1 MTTAP
6 PAPQYKDQGGLETM
20 DPSALQR
27 WAISMVL
34 RRMASSDRVRR
45 RRAKAERRRRK
56 AGRGHVIEYFH
67 QVDDGYSHLAVQL
80 LRPLADTYDV
90 EIVCHLVPGAHGK
103 SAPEP
108 ELLLSLS
115 RYDAAKIAPHY
126 GLSFPTEAG
135 VPGVRR
141 ARSKGEAL
149 LFGLAQRILAGI
161 DNAAFPDVAP
171 LVGEA
176 LWSASPS
183 AMAQL
188 AQRHPPVDQAV
199 AEQRIEAGDARR
211 STLGHYSGAMFH
223 YGGEWYWGVDRMY
236 HLENRLRE
244 LGARRADGA
253 ELAPRPA
260 VESGP
265 HRDDGSLTLEIY
277 PSARSPYTAA
287 VFDAA
292 VALGRDTG
300 VNLRVRPVLPMVM
313 RGLSVPRPK
322 GVYIFTD
329 SSREA
334 RALAPD
340 KPWGKVY
347 DPIGNPVR
355 RCYSLYPWAESQ
367 GRGAELLSAFMHAAF
382 REGVNTGSDAG
393 MRRVVA
399 AAGLSWLGAEAI
411 IDNADWEAE
420 IERNRLAMYE
430 IGLWGVPSFHLIG
443 EDGETLLA
451 VWGQDRLWLVAREI
465 QKALAPP

>member
-1 MTTAP
+1 MTTTP
-6 PAPQYKDQGGLETM
+6 PQPQYQDQGGLETM

-27 WAISMVL
+27 WAVSMFL
-34 RRMASSDRVRR
+34 RRVASSARARKK
-45 RRAKAERRRRK
+45 RAKFERRRRK

-80 LRPLADTYDV
+80 LRPLLDTCDV
-90 EIVCHLVPGAHGK
+90 EIVCHLVPGPHGK

-108 ELLLSLS
+108 ELLLALS
-115 RYDAAKIAPHY
+115 RYDAAQIAPHF
-126 GLSFPTEAG
+126 GLRFPADGG

-141 ARSKGEAL
+141 SRSKGEAVL
-149 LFGLAQRILAGI
+149 LGLAQRILAGL
-161 DNAAFPDVAP
+161 DNVDFPDVAP
-171 LVGEA
+171 LVGDA
-176 LWSASPS
+176 LWTNSPD
-183 AMAQL
+183 AMAEL
-188 AQRHPPVDQAV
+188 ARRHPPVDPAV
-199 AEQRIEAGDARR
+199 AEQRIAAGDERR
-211 STLGHYSGAMFH
+211 DRLGHYSGAMFH
-223 YGGEWYWGVDRMY
+223 YGGEWYWGVDRMD
-236 HLENRLRE
+236 HLEKRLRE
-244 LGARRADGA
+244 LRAVRAGGA

-265 HRDDGSLTLEIY
+265 HRDEGSLTLEIY

-292 VALGRDTG
+292 VALARDTG
-300 VNLRVRPVLPMVM
+300 VDLRVRPVLPMVM
-313 RGLSVPRPK
+313 RGLSVPRQK
-322 GVYIFTD
+322 GIYIFSD

-367 GRGAELLSAFMHAAF
+367 GRGTELLSAFMRAAF

-393 MRRVVA
+393 LRRVVE
-399 AAGLSWLGAEAI
+399 AAGLSWLDAEQVV
-411 IDNADWEAE
+411 DNADWEEE
-420 IERNRLAMYE
+420 IERNRVAMYE

-443 EDGETLLA
+443 QDGKTLLA
-451 VWGQDRLWLVAREI
+451 VWGQDRLWLVSRAI
-465 QKALAPP
+465 QKALGVA

>member
-1 MTTAP
+1 MTTEP
-6 PAPQYKDQGGLETM
+6 PTPHYKDQGGLETM

-27 WAISMVL
+27 WAISMFL
-34 RRMASSDRVRR
+34 RRMASSARLPK

-80 LRPLADTYDV
+80 LRPLLETYDV
-90 EIVCHLVPGAHGK
+90 QIVSHLVPGPHGK

-108 ELLLSLS
+108 ELLLALS
-115 RYDAAKIAPHY
+115 RYDSAQIAPHF
-126 GLSFPTEAG
+126 GLTFPTDAG
-135 VPGVRR
+135 VPGS
-141 ARSKGEAL
+141 RSEPEPGQL
-149 LFGLAQRILAGI
+149 DLAQRILAGL
-161 DNAAFPDVAP
+161 DNADFPDVAP

-176 LWSASPS
+176 LWGTSPD
-183 AMAQL
+183 AMAEL
-188 AQRHPPVDQAV
+188 ARRHPPVEPGV
-199 AEQRIEAGDARR
+199 AEQRIAAGDARR
-211 STLGHYSGAMFH
+211 SGLGHYSGAMFH

-236 HLENRLRE
+236 HLEHRLHE
-244 LGARRADGA
+244 LGARRPDGQ
-253 ELAPRPA
+253 ELAKRPA
-260 VESGP
+260 VERGP

-292 VALGRDTG
+292 VALARDTG

-313 RGLSVPRPK
+313 RGLSVPRQK
-322 GVYIFTD
+322 GIYIFSD

-334 RALAPD
+334 HALAPD

-367 GRGAELLSAFMHAAF
+367 GRGTELLSAFMHAAF
-382 REGVNTGSDAG
+382 REGVNAGSDKG
-393 MRRVVA
+393 LRRVVE
-399 AAGLSWLGAEAI
+399 AAGLSWLDAAQI
-411 IDNADWEAE
+411 VDNADWEGD
-420 IERNRLAMYE
+420 IERNRVAMYE
-430 IGLWGVPSFHLIG
+430 VGLWGVPSFHLIG
-443 EDGETLLA
+443 KDGETLLA

-465 QKALAPP
+465 QKALAR

>member
-6 PAPQYKDQGGLETM
+6 PTPHYQDQGGLETM

-27 WAISMVL
+27 WAVSMFL
-34 RRMASSDRVRR
+34 RRMTSSERVRKK
-45 RRAKAERRRRK
+45 RAKADRRRRK

-67 QVDDGYSHLAVQL
+67 QVDDGYSHVAAQL
-80 LRPLADTYDV
+80 LRPLLDNYDV
-90 EIVCHLVPGAHGK
+90 QIVCHLVPGPPGK

-108 ELLLSLS
+108 ELLLALS
-115 RYDAAKIAPHY
+115 RYDAAQIAPHF
-126 GLSFPTEAG
+126 GLSFPADAG
-135 VPGVRR
+135 APGVQRS
-141 ARSKGEAL
+141 RSKGEAVL
-149 LFGLAQRILAGI
+149 LGLAQRILAGL
-161 DNAAFPDVAP
+161 DNADFPDVAP

-176 LWSASPS
+176 LWATSPD
-183 AMAQL
+183 AMSEL
-188 AQRHPPVDQAV
+188 AQRYPPVDPAV
-199 AEQRIEAGDARR
+199 AEQRIAAGDERR
-211 STLGHYSGAMFH
+211 AKLGHYSGAMLH

-236 HLENRLRE
+236 HLERRLAE
-244 LGARRADGA
+244 LGARRGESD

-292 VALGRDTG
+292 VALAGDTG
-300 VNLRVRPVLPMVM
+300 VSLRVRPVLPMVM
-313 RGLSVPRPK
+313 RGLSVPRQK
-322 GVYIFTD
+322 GIYIFSD

-399 AAGLSWLGAEAI
+399 AAGLSWLDAAPI
-411 IDNADWEAE
+411 IDNADWEDE
-420 IERNRLAMYE
+420 IERNRVAMYE

-443 EDGETLLA
+443 RGDETLLA
-451 VWGQDRLWLVAREI
+451 VWGQDRLWLVSRAI
-465 QKALAPP
+465 QKALSVP

>member
-6 PAPQYKDQGGLETM
+6 PTPQYQDQGGLETM

-27 WAISMVL
+27 WAVSMFL
-34 RRMASSDRVRR
+34 RRMASSARVRKT
-45 RRAKAERRRRK
+45 RAKAERIRRK
-56 AGRGHVIEYFH
+56 AGGGHVIEYFH

-80 LRPLADTYDV
+80 LRPLLDTYDV
-90 EIVCHLVPGAHGK
+90 QIVCHLVPGPHGK

-108 ELLLSLS
+108 ELLLALS
-115 RYDAAKIAPHY
+115 RYDAAHIAPHF
-126 GLSFPTEAG
+126 GLSFPADAG
-135 VPGVRR
+135 VPGGQLSRTD
-141 ARSKGEAL
+141 AEADL
-149 LFGLAQRILAGI
+149 LDLAQRILAGL
-161 DNAAFPDVAP
+161 DNADFPDVAP

-176 LWSASPS
+176 LWTASPD
-183 AMAQL
+183 AMAEL
-188 AQRHPPVDQAV
+188 ARRHPPVDPAV
-199 AEQRIEAGDARR
+199 AAQRIATGDARR
-211 STLGHYSGAMFH
+211 ARLGHYSGAMFH

-236 HLENRLRE
+236 HLERRLAE
-244 LGARRADGA
+244 LGARRVESD

-292 VALGRDTG
+292 VALARDTG

-313 RGLSVPRPK
+313 RGLSVPRQK
-322 GVYIFTD
+322 GIYIFSD

-334 RALAPD
+334 HALAPD

-382 REGVNTGSDAG
+382 REGINTGSDKG
-393 MRRVVA
+393 LRRVVE
-399 AAGLSWLGAEAI
+399 AAGLSWLDAAPI
-411 IDNADWEAE
+411 VDNADWEDQ
-420 IERNRLAMYE
+420 IERNRIAMYE

-443 EDGETLLA
+443 QGGETLLA
-451 VWGQDRLWLVAREI
+451 VWGQDRLWLVSRAI
-465 QKALAPP
+465 QKALGTA

>member
-1 MTTAP
+1 
-6 PAPQYKDQGGLETM
+6 M

-27 WAISMVL
+27 WVVSMFL
-34 RRMASSDRVRR
+34 RRMASSARVRKK
-45 RRAKAERRRRK
+45 RAKAERRRRK
-56 AGRGHVIEYFH
+56 AGREHVIEYFH

-80 LRPLADTYDV
+80 LRPLLDTYEV
-90 EIVCHLVPGAHGK
+90 QIVCHLVPGPPGK

-108 ELLLSLS
+108 ELLLALS
-115 RYDAAKIAPHY
+115 RYDAAHTAPHF
-126 GLSFPTEAG
+126 GLSFPGDGGEAR
-135 VPGVRR
+135 VRR
-141 ARSKGEAL
+141 SRSKGEAL
-149 LFGLAQRILAGI
+149 LLGLAQRILAGL
-161 DNAAFPDVAP
+161 DNAEFPDVAP

-176 LWSASPS
+176 LWATSPD
-183 AMAQL
+183 AMAEL
-188 AQRHPPVDQAV
+188 ARRHPPVDPAV
-199 AEQRIEAGDARR
+199 AEKRLAAGDERR
-211 STLGHYSGAMFH
+211 AELGHYSGAMLH

-244 LGARRADGA
+244 LGAMRADGA

-292 VALGRDTG
+292 VALARDTG

-313 RGLSVPRPK
+313 RGLPVPRQK
-322 GVYIFTD
+322 AIYILTD

-340 KPWGKVY
+340 KPWGKVH

-367 GRGAELLSAFMHAAF
+367 GRGTELLSAFMHAAF

-393 MRRVVA
+393 MRQVVET
-399 AAGLSWLGAEAI
+399 AGLSWRDAAPI
-411 IDNADWEAE
+411 IDNADWEDE
-420 IERNRLAMYE
+420 IERNRVAMYE

-443 EDGETLLA
+443 KDNETLLA

-465 QKALAPP
+465 QKALAPS